1 MTTVWL
7 GVSEEGVVGAA
18 ADEDML
24 VDDDDDDETLKDV
37 VVVAVAAVSLDF
49 IASGQQQCQAI
60 PTGTGFQLSDENLL
74 L

>member
-24 VDDDDDDETLKDV
+24 VEDDDDETLKDV